1 MSSDASGAG
10 VRTVV
15 QCYSLF
21 DKFFPTCGLLDYTEG
36 IYHDDPNTPY
46 EQAQQNQINYLLRRS
61 PVPARRPHSGSRL
74 WQWDALDEVRR
85 RGRWGRDY
93 DLAGA
98 GQLCRAPRARRSSSD
113 YRELES
119 QSIGRFDAVIANG
132 K

>member
-46 EQAQQNQINYLLRRS
+46 PSASAREKKTTLQTTSGTPVHSFRTLLAELGTYCLHDC
-61 PVPARRPHSGSRL
+61 V
-74 WQWDALDEVRR
+74 
-85 RGRWGRDY
+85 
-93 DLAGA
+93 AGA
-98 GQLCRAPRARRSSSD
+98 NGASVSFKNVNEPTPLHAEAFRLVKC
-113 YRELES
+113 S
-119 QSIGRFDAVIANG
+119 QN
-132 K
+132 